1 MIISQESTEQLNHMY
16 FEKYSFF
23 QTKQNKKKTER
34 EKKSTRSYQYTGK
47 FAR

>member
-1 MIISQESTEQLNHMY
+1 MIISQESTERWNHVY

-23 QTKQNKKKTER
+23 QTEQNKKR
-34 EKKSTRSYQYTGK
+34 EKKSTPYQYRGK